1 MKKRICFLLAGVMIL
16 SLTACSGDEEPEETP
31 EDQSEKETIG
41 VSEETPESTEIPQD
55 WVRYAPTEGE
65 VFFLS
70 EEETE
75 TTEDFEDQYI
85 ITLYDSNAKE
95 VQTTGQRTIW

>member
-16 SLTACSGDEEPEETP
+16 SLTACSGDEEPEET
-31 EDQSEKETIG
+31 S
-41 VSEETPESTEIPQD
+41 ESTEIPQD

-70 EEETE
+70 EEKTG

-85 ITLYDSNAKE
+85 VTLYDSNAKE

>member
-16 SLTACSGDEEPEETP
+16 SLTACSGDEEP

-55 WVRYAPTEGE
+55 WVRYEPTEGE

-70 EEETE
+70 EEKAG

-85 ITLYDSNAKE
+85 VTLYDSNAKE
-95 VQTTGQRTIW
+95 VQMTGQRTIW

>member
-41 VSEETPESTEIPQD
+41 VSEETPESTVIPQD